1 MGPSPGVTRAA
12 NVFPYRYA
20 HDTGGHDEW
29 RNEVLRGASV
39 SDLLEWSE
47 PRPHP
52 DPTARTRGARQ
63 RHRPE
68 LLAIR
73 QTSARTTA
81 VPPGHPRLGTD
92 PGRTHGLTAQPAAP
106 APPTRRGV
114 PPPPL
119 VTPFRRSC
127 PQPT

>member
-1 MGPSPGVTRAA
+1 PPSP
-12 NVFPYRYA
+12 PIYP
-20 HDTGGHDEW
+20 
-29 RNEVLRGASV
+29 LS
-39 SDLLEWSE
+39 L
-47 PRPHP
+47 
-52 DPTARTRGARQ
+52 PTLFRS

-127 PQPT
+127 PQLDRKSTRLNSSHVKISY